1 MMYEFT
7 LHIFRG
13 QQMVTANYAC
23 VMPLR
28 LEDANMKQR
37 SPIHLGLRKADL
49 FWTKPPAG
57 QHLRGFF
64 LGF

>member
-13 QQMVTANYAC
+13 HQMVTANYAC

-28 LEDANMKQR
+28 LEDANMK
-37 SPIHLGLRKADL
+37 
-49 FWTKPPAG
+49 
-57 QHLRGFF
+57 
-64 LGF
+64 